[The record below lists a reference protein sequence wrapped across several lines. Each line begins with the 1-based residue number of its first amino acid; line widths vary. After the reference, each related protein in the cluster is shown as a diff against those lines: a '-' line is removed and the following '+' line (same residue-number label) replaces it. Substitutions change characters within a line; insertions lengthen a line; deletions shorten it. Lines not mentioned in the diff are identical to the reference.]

1 MGPAV
6 SQNGIPKVTELSN
19 GVKYDTG
26 KPRLD
31 LIPNEALVE
40 LGKVL
45 EYGCKKYSAGNW
57 AKGIHY
63 SRLIAATLR
72 HISSYNGGEDTDSES
87 GLSHIS
93 HALCNLAFLSY
104 NIANR
109 SDLDDRWIK
118 SVK

>member
-1 MGPAV
+1 MA
-6 SQNGIPKVTELSN
+6 SQNGTTKETEPSK
-19 GVKYDTG
+19 GVKYDQD

-72 HISSYNGGEDTDSES
+72 HVSAYNGGEDTDKES

-93 HALCNLAFLSY
+93 HALCNLAFLCHH
-104 NIANR
+104 IANKP
-109 SDLDDRWIK
+109 DLDDRWIK